1 MPPSEERL
9 AVLQGAVAGNCF
21 DWGATA
27 AAERM
32 TKGEI
37 KFDQER
43 LKIKDSSWLF
53 NNVEVRAGS

>member
-1 MPPSEERL
+1 M
-9 AVLQGAVAGNCF
+9 LQGAVAGNCF